1 MAIRRITKY
10 GSPILSRKLKP
21 VKFDEIKAGLDTI
34 IEDMWETLL
43 LVKGLGISA
52 NQVDLELRMAVLAI
66 KDKETLKRM
75 VIINPQI
82 VERSGEVCS
91 EEGCLSLPGLFADV
105 KRSQKVVVRAL
116 NEKGVPIEVT
126 ATGMLARLFQH
137 EIDHLDGKVFVD
149 RLSPVSKI
157 QAKAAIKK
165 FRKQWAEMDE
175 RKIKPDEDN
184 ISGNPKRGGSVSKA
198 S

>member
-10 GSPILSRKLKP
+10 GAPVLNKKLKP
-21 VKFDEIKAGLDTI
+21 AKFEDIREGLDVI

-52 NQVDLELRMAVLAI
+52 NQVGLELRMAVLAI
-66 KDKETLKRM
+66 KNKEEMKRM
-75 VIINPQI
+75 VIINPTI
-82 VERSGEVCS
+82 VERSGEMTG

-105 KRSQKVVVRAL
+105 TRSQKVVVRAL

-149 RLSPVSKI
+149 RLTPLGKI

-175 RKIKPDEDN
+175 TKIKPDEDN
-184 ISGNPKRGGSVSKA
+184 ISGNARRGGSVPKA